1 MNSAT
6 SSTNGLPNSGTILA
20 SHRGID
26 APLSD
31 VGSRARDLM
40 LRIGLLLGVAVFL
53 PLQGVAATSIP
64 APMPHPAANVAEQ
77 YLLVAA
83 NQERAAR
90 GLPQLRNDPV
100 LAQAARFHALQMAAH
115 NAISHQFPGEPELS
129 ERGAKVGAHFSLI
142 TENVA
147 EAPDS
152 SMFHQMWMHSKGHR
166 ANLLD
171 PNVNVVG
178 IAVVTRGGQ
187 FYAVE
192 DFASTVKSINFNE
205 QEQTVARLLS
215 QSGLSVG
222 PTSRTASLADAR
234 RTCSMDTGYVGQ
246 HKPWFIMRYT
256 ASRLDQLPSQLESR
270 ISSGRYRQAV
280 VAACADNN
288 TGSFTAYNIAVLL
301 YP

>member
-1 MNSAT
+1 MT
-6 SSTNGLPNSGTILA
+6 SPNSTAGTL
-20 SHRGID
+20 SN
-26 APLSD
+26 LSD
-31 VGSRARDLM
+31 SLPATRARDLT
-40 LRIGLLLGVAVFL
+40 LRIALFFGAAAFL
-53 PLQGVAATSIP
+53 PLQALAASSIP
-64 APMPHPAANVAEQ
+64 TPMPRPTGNVAEQ

-90 GLPQLRNDPV
+90 GLSQLRNDPV
-100 LAQAARFHALQMAAH
+100 LAKAAHFHALQMANHAG
-115 NAISHQFPGEPELS
+115 ISHQFPGEPDLS
-129 ERGAKVGAHFSLI
+129 ERGARAGARFSLI

-166 ANLLD
+166 DNLLD

-178 IAVVTRGGQ
+178 IAVISQGGQ

-192 DFASTVKSINFNE
+192 DFASTVESLSFNQ
-205 QEQTVARLLS
+205 QEETVSRLLS
-215 QSGLSVG
+215 ETGLMVG
-222 PTSRTASLADAR
+222 PTSRTATLADAR
-234 RTCSMDTGYVGQ
+234 RTCAMDSGYAGD

-270 ISSGRYRQAV
+270 INSGRYHKAV
-280 VAACADNN
+280 VAACTDNN
-288 TGSFTAYNIAVLL
+288 TGPFTAYNIAVLL